1 MALIFD
7 LRFLPNLVVVKTSLT
22 MLDVDVLHGF
32 SKTVEVS
39 LHIGGSFDFLHAEL
53 SSYKLSSC
61 WTIII
66 NA

>member
-1 MALIFD
+1 MALLLDFQ
-7 LRFLPNLVVVKTSLT
+7 FLPYLVVITTSLT
-22 MLDVDVLHGF
+22 MLDVVLHGF
-32 SKTVEVS
+32 SKAVKVS
-39 LHIGGSFDFLHAEL
+39 LHIGGSYDILHAEV